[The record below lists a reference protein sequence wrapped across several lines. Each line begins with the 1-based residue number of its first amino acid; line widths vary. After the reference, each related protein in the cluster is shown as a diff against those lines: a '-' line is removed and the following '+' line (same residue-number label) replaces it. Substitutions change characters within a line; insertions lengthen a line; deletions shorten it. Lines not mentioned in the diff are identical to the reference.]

1 MSMSWN
7 VQSPARAIAPAGWR
21 LALALLAVAVLAL
34 IPVGIPPAAQAA
46 TGEIGFSG
54 PSTMGAGNAPTGQ
67 KPESKLWW
75 NDGRWWASMFDSTS
89 RSWHIFYVDRGVTP
103 KKWVDT
109 GTVIDPRANSRSDTL
124 WDGSHLYVASHVFAS
139 SNTTATSGQTARLS
153 RFRY

>member
-1 MSMSWN
+1 MSRIGLRLRYPLLSI
-7 VQSPARAIAPAGWR
+7 VC
-21 LALALLAVAVLAL
+21 LALALFGL
-34 IPVGIPPAAQAA
+34 VGPTGSAQGATGDLGFAGPSTAGSGGAA
-46 TGEIGFSG
+46 TGE
-54 PSTMGAGNAPTGQ
+54 